1 MSIEFKGTDALIG
14 ALKEK
19 ATMDDVKN
27 VVRMNGSEMQNK
39 SMRLAPV
46 DTGFMKR
53 SIGITV
59 EDGGFTVRVG
69 STAQYAPFV
78 NFGTRFQPSQPFLTS
93 SFYEQRN
100 KFMNDMKRL
109 ME

>member
-1 MSIEFKGTDALIG
+1 M
-14 ALKEK
+14 
-19 ATMDDVKN
+19 
-27 VVRMNGSEMQNK
+27 RMNGADLQRKTQRN
-39 SMRLAPV
+39 APV

-53 SIGITV
+53 SIGMTV
-59 EDGGFTVRVG
+59 EDGGFTVKVG
-69 STAQYAPFV
+69 STAQYAPYV

-93 SFYEQRN
+93 SFYGQRN